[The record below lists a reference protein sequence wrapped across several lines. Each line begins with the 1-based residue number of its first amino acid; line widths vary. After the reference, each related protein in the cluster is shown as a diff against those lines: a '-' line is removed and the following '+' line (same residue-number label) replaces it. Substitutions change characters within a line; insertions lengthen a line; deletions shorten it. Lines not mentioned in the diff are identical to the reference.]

1 MPTTKQRASTEEVYA
16 ALRSDVLGC
25 VFRPGEKLK
34 FTPLCERYGAS
45 VSVIREALTR
55 LAEQGLVE
63 AEPRIGFRVR
73 SLSMDDLQDLNA
85 TRIDLEVLALRYSIE
100 RGDVEWESALVA
112 AHHRL
117 ERTPMHEEGA
127 TALTDEWEAAHVAFH
142 SALLTGCASSWLLG
156 ITQTL
161 RDAAEF
167 YRRWS
172 YTQQPDRDIA
182 GEHHQILTAALD
194 RDAERATDLLAQHYR
209 RTAQIV
215 EAALQAERPGSS

>member
-1 MPTTKQRASTEEVYA
+1 MSTTKPRASTEEVYV
-16 ALRSDVLGC
+16 ALRGDVLGR
-25 VFRPGEKLK
+25 VFPPGERLK

-73 SLSMDDLQDLNA
+73 SLSVADLQDLTA
-85 TRIDLEVLALRYSIE
+85 TRIDLETLALRYAIA

-117 ERTPMHEEGA
+117 ERTPMHEEGS
-127 TALTDEWEAAHVAFH
+127 TELTDEWESAHAAFH
-142 SALLTGCASSWLLG
+142 TALLAGCASPWLLG
-156 ITQTL
+156 MTRTL

-172 YTQQPDRDIA
+172 YTQQPGRDVA
-182 GEHHQILTAALD
+182 GEHRAILAAALD
-194 RDAERATDLLAQHYR
+194 RDAEHAGELLAQHYR
-209 RTAQIV
+209 HTAEIV
-215 EAALQAERPGSS
+215 EASLETTPTG

>member
-1 MPTTKQRASTEEVYA
+1 MPATKQRASTEEVYA
-16 ALRSDVLGC
+16 ALRGDVLGGA
-25 VFRPGEKLK
+25 FRPAEKLK
-34 FTPLCERYGAS
+34 FSPLCERYGAS

-73 SLSMDDLQDLNA
+73 SLSLADLQDLTA
-85 TRIDLEVLALRYSIE
+85 TRIDLETLAFRYSIE

-117 ERTPMHEEGA
+117 ERTPMHEEGS
-127 TALTDEWEAAHVAFH
+127 TTLTDEWESAHAAFH
-142 SALLTGCASSWLLG
+142 IALLAGCASPWLLG
-156 ITQTL
+156 MTHTL

-172 YTQQPDRDIA
+172 YTQQPGRDVA
-182 GEHHQILTAALD
+182 GEHRDILTAALD
-194 RDAERATDLLAQHYR
+194 RDADRASALLAQHYR
-209 RTAQIV
+209 HTAQIV
-215 EAALQAERPGSS
+215 EESLQTAS